1 MCRVSCT
8 KQQFRRKWV
17 VSKAVEDVRT
27 ASDES
32 GLKSNIDC
40 NCGRIVSYGRVDV
53 DSYVIA
59 VVRYGRQEFGETV
72 FACVCVRLF
81 VCTCW
86 FVSVSL
92 CLRVCVCDRVG
103 ARQCVVRV

>member
-1 MCRVSCT
+1 M
-8 KQQFRRKWV
+8 
-17 VSKAVEDVRT
+17 
-27 ASDES
+27 
-32 GLKSNIDC
+32 
-40 NCGRIVSYGRVDV
+40 
-53 DSYVIA
+53 
-59 VVRYGRQEFGETV
+59 VRYGRQEFGETV